1 MVIIW
6 GKRIQMIMLTVGAS
20 HIDREIPNAGDLL
33 RQYRKDIGYDYLEYE
48 PITPANKILPEDL
61 AITLLMNSRV
71 GWRAFHS
78 IQRHVQTID
87 LTHLPVKPLE
97 HTSAEER
104 KLVAEIITKLA
115 QLPGI
120 AASVATK
127 VLHKKR
133 PALIPILDNQA
144 IFGAYMN
151 PDWPQKP
158 AHNNSV
164 RDGNIIATA
173 MEWIYFNL
181 TRPENQDVWPIL
193 SAIEPRRHRIE
204 LFDCVWWMYF
214 DDERRRRQG
223 K

>member
-1 MVIIW
+1 MMVT
-6 GKRIQMIMLTVGAS
+6 LTLGAG
-20 HIDREIPNAGDLL
+20 HIDRVIPDADILL
-33 RQYRKDIGYDYLEYE
+33 QQYRKDTGYDYLDYE
-48 PITPANKILPEDL
+48 PITPADKILPEDL
-61 AITLLMNSRV
+61 SVTLLMNSRV
-71 GWRAFHS
+71 GWRSFHNLQKH
-78 IQRHVQTID
+78 IQTID
-87 LTHLPVKPLE
+87 LADLPAKPLE
-97 HTSAEER
+97 HTSADER
-104 KLVAEIITKLA
+104 KIVAGLIARLA

-158 AHNNSV
+158 AHNDSV

-173 MEWIYFNL
+173 MEWIYFDL
-181 TRPENQDVWPIL
+181 TRPENKDVWASL
-193 SAIEPRRHRIE
+193 NEIEPKRHRIE

-214 DDERRRRQG
+214 RNKQPVRRQKG
-223 K
+223 